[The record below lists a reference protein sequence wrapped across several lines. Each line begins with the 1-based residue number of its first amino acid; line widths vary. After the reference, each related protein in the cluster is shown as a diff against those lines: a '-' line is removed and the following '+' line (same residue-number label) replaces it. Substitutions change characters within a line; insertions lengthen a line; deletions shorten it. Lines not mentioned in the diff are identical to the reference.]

1 MKNRWSWTKA
11 LAQILQGAARD
22 GFRSLE
28 ELLAAQELIVKS
40 EVPSPPP
47 LLLSC
52 LDSQRSSISLVGR
65 RRARPPRMRARTR
78 ARTHTHTHT
87 HTLLRK

>member
-11 LAQILQGAARD
+11 LTPTLQGAARD

-47 LLLSC
+47 LLLYC
-52 LDSQRSSISLVGR
+52 LNS
-65 RRARPPRMRARTR
+65 PR
-78 ARTHTHTHT
+78 
-87 HTLLRK
+87 